1 MPQLNVKYIMYVRL
15 CYGYGLKTFLFEYWI
30 RKKCETLKNN
40 YHDRKALHDF
50 LVRFI
55 LKIGTLYIQIPHSTN
70 HIRIALYEDIVDNQG
85 T

>member
-1 MPQLNVKYIMYVRL
+1 MDTDGKRSFLNIEFARNVKL
-15 CYGYGLKTFLFEYWI
+15 LKTI
-30 RKKCETLKNN
+30 IMT
-40 YHDRKALHDF
+40 LHDF

>member
-1 MPQLNVKYIMYVRL
+1 MSNTLCMCVCVMDTDGKRSFLNIEFARNVKL
-15 CYGYGLKTFLFEYWI
+15 LKTI
-30 RKKCETLKNN
+30 IMT
-40 YHDRKALHDF
+40 LHDF

>member
-1 MPQLNVKYIMYVRL
+1 MCVCVMDTDGKRSFFNIEFARNVKL
-15 CYGYGLKTFLFEYWI
+15 LKTI
-30 RKKCETLKNN
+30 IMT
-40 YHDRKALHDF
+40 LHDF